1 MTALSRI
8 IGLVIAMLTIGL
20 GAVSGRSWGLFVNLP
35 SLLFVLGIML
45 GGLLIS
51 FRPSIIFKAAGRSI
65 GVSKPLSRD
74 ELDLHIM
81 VFARARPLAWVGGFL
96 GTMTGLM
103 QMMMATG
110 PGRSPDNIRYNL
122 LIGGAIAI
130 LCLFYA
136 AILAEVIIT
145 PLKHSM
151 IARFEATSPE

>member
-20 GAVSGRSWGLFVNLP
+20 AAVSGRSWGLFVNLP
-35 SLLFVLGIML
+35 SLLFVLGVML

-51 FRPSIIFKAAGRSI
+51 FRPSIIFKAAWRSI
-65 GVSKPLSRD
+65 GISKPLSRD

-81 VFARARPLAWVGGFL
+81 VLTRARPLAWVGGFL

-110 PGRSPDNIRYNL
+110 VGRNIRYNL